1 MAFYLV
7 VLTVYTKREN
17 WELLWKYQFW
27 NNVFF
32 GFIFCFATALFGKA
46 HNRIN
51 KLQKLLVDPR
61 NKAVLHR
68 SKIISGFSL
77 FVCCLFNFVVLSWI
91 AVSGSVGPFAVSA
104 FILESST
111 MLIAEVGAFYY
122 VIYYNLDLNLKSQVL
137 TTGCTYLIGT
147 DTNNVEQVKYYVST
161 TIQNNSNDILNSDH
175 SDGFTDDGQV
185 SQSNVNTPSSI
196 SQAGSPFVSEFQGE
210 SYGTGRTPTKKQLF
224 SINDDSAAPS
234 SPQND
239 LPSFGVKN
247 D

>member
-1 MAFYLV
+1 MASYLV
-7 VLTVYTKREN
+7 VLTVFTNQER

-32 GFIFCFATALFGKA
+32 GFCFCFATALFGKA

-68 SKIISGFSL
+68 SKIISGYSL
-77 FVCCLFNFVVLSWI
+77 FVCCAFNFVVISWI
-91 AVSGSVGPFAVSA
+91 AVQGSVGACAVTEY
-104 FILESST
+104 IIESST
-111 MLIAEVGAFYY
+111 MLIAEVGAFYL
-122 VIYYNLDLNLKSQVL
+122 VIYYNLDLTLKSQVL
-137 TTGCTYLIGT
+137 TTGCTYLVGT
-147 DTNNVEQVKYYVST
+147 DTNNVEQIKYYIST
-161 TIQNNSNDILNSDH
+161 TDQINSNDMLNGELT
-175 SDGFTDDGQV
+175 DGFTDDGV

-210 SYGTGRTPTKKQLF
+210 SYGTGRTPTEKHLF
-224 SINDDSAAPS
+224 SINDDSAAPG
-234 SPQND
+234 SPQNK